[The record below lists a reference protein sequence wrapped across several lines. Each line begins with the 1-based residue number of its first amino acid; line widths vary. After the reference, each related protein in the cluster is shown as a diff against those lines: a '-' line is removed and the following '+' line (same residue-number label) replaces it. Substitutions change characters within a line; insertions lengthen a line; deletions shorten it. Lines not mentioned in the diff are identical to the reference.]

1 MNKNKFFEEV
11 DEIINSGSYSFSEEA
26 LEGLKELKSNIKN
39 KTGLTDNGK
48 KVLVFMQDHDST
60 LVGKDMIEMT
70 GIKGIYPVLNS
81 LIRHGLIES
90 GEPVTRDFTNSKGD
104 TKPKDYKTYRL
115 TEFGR
120 KFSVND

>member
-1 MNKNKFFEEV
+1 MDDK
-11 DEIINSGSYSFSEEA
+11 II
-26 LEGLKELKSNIKN
+26 
-39 KTGLTDNGK
+39 LTDNGK

-81 LIRHGLIES
+81 LIRHGLIEN
-90 GEPVTRDFTNSKGD
+90 GEPVTRDFTNRKGD

>member
-1 MNKNKFFEEV
+1 MDDK
-11 DEIINSGSYSFSEEA
+11 II
-26 LEGLKELKSNIKN
+26 
-39 KTGLTDNGK
+39 LTDNGK
-48 KVLVFMQDHDST
+48 KVLVFMQTHDST